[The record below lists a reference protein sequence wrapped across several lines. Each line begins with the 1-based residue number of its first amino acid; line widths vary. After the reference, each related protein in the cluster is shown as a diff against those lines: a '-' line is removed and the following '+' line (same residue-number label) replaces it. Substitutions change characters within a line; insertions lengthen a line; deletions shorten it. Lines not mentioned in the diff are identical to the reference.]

1 MVELIINSKIV
12 TRAKAQGMALALK
25 ANKALLSNLEW
36 ISTQVMTV
44 LMNMKS
50 KQKKKKPTNLIQVTR
65 MNNNS
70 IFKVIQIICNN
81 NINNN
86 MKEHSSKQEHIIMM
100 LIKVKASLH
109 QVIHLILARTFNLT
123 LEIKVSFKETVKT
136 LILAIYFRICLQW

>member
-50 KQKKKKPTNLIQVTR
+50 KQKKKKLTNLIQVTR

-70 IFKVIQIICNN
+70 IFKLIKIICNN

-86 MKEHSSKQEHIIMM
+86 MKEHSSKQDHIIMM

-123 LEIKVSFKETVKT
+123 LEIKVSFKETVNT

>member
-70 IFKVIQIICNN
+70 IFKLIQIICNN

>member
-1 MVELIINSKIV
+1 MVEPIINSKIV

-25 ANKALLSNLEW
+25 ANQALLNNLEW
-36 ISTQVMTV
+36 IKTQVMTV

-70 IFKVIQIICNN
+70 IFKLIKIICNN

-109 QVIHLILARTFNLT
+109 QVIRLILARTFNLT